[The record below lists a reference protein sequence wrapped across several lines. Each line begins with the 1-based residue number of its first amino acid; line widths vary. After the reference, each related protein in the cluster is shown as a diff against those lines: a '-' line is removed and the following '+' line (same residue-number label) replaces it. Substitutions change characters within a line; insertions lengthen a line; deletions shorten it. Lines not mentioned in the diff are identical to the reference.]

1 MGRKT
6 YGKGGLLERL
16 YLPVWLHVVPHWLL
30 LGVQAEHPNDYGA
43 QARLVL
49 RRLDEQL
56 AAAGIDK
63 RRLLKV
69 GGKMLQVE
77 GW

>member
-1 MGRKT
+1 MGRT
-6 YGKGGLLERL
+6 TNGKGGLLERL
-16 YLPVWLHVVPHWLL
+16 YLPVWLLVGPHQLL

-56 AAAGIDK
+56 AAAGIGK
-63 RRLLKV
+63 QHLLKV
-69 GGKMLQVE
+69 M
-77 GW
+77 